1 MKKIIAALLC
11 AAVCFATGCSK
22 NESSSGSQLP
32 TNTSSSAANQ
42 TGQSSVKPTTS
53 GTTSQQSSKQSTT
66 SSSKTSSKTS
76 EPTSEP
82 VTTSEYRRGKWSGS
96 KYASDF
102 FGFEVT
108 VDDSWSCETDAQ
120 LVSRNSISDMNDA
133 TISKALDANKS
144 PYELFATKTG
154 GYSMAIGINKVKGV
168 TASQYIKANVDQM
181 KAMTT
186 TFKDV
191 SADKITVSGK
201 EQDCIYAT
209 YASGIADVYEALVLY
224 QNGEYYALITLGA
237 MSPES
242 LQSTI
247 ASVFNGTSAPSG
259 DTSKPSAN
267 NGDYRPGRLNG
278 NKFTS
283 DFFGFSF
290 TVDSSWT
297 KGTDDELAILNSID
311 DMSDATVKA
320 AVDKSDK
327 DTMVYEAFILNN
339 NDDNTI
345 MVATNKDTAKTTDE
359 YAQTQVNGMKLMS
372 GYKDV
377 RVDKA
382 NIAGKNQTCI
392 YATISENGS
401 EVYEM
406 FVIYQNGNYFS
417 VVVVAA
423 SSQGEPQ
430 NIINTIFA

>member
-32 TNTSSSAANQ
+32 TSTSSSAANQ

-144 PYELFATKTG
+144 PYELFAKKTG

-181 KAMTT
+181 KAMTS

-201 EQDCIYAT
+201 QQDCIYAT

>member
-11 AAVCFATGCSK
+11 AAVCLATGCSK

-32 TNTSSSAANQ
+32 TSTSSSAANSV
-42 TGQSSVKPTTS
+42 GQSSVKPTTS

-181 KAMTT
+181 KAMTS

-201 EQDCIYAT
+201 QQDCIYAT

-359 YAQTQVNGMKLMS
+359 YAQTQVNGMKLTS

-417 VVVVAA
+417 VVMVAV
-423 SSQGEPQ
+423 SSQSDLQ
-430 NIINTIFA
+430 KTLNKIFA

>member
-11 AAVCFATGCSK
+11 AAVCLATGCSK

-32 TNTSSSAANQ
+32 TSTSSSAANSV
-42 TGQSSVKPTTS
+42 GQSSVKPTTS

-144 PYELFATKTG
+144 PYELFAKKTG

>member
-32 TNTSSSAANQ
+32 TSTSSSAANSV
-42 TGQSSVKPTTS
+42 GQSSVKPTTS

-359 YAQTQVNGMKLMS
+359 YAQMQVNGMKLMS

>member
-11 AAVCFATGCSK
+11 AAVCLATGCSK
-22 NESSSGSQLP
+22 NETSSGGQLP
-32 TNTSSSAANQ
+32 TSTSSSAANSV
-42 TGQSSVKPTTS
+42 GQSSVKPTTS

-66 SSSKTSSKTS
+66 SSKTSSKTS

-345 MVATNKDTAKTTDE
+345 MVTTNKDTAKTTDE

-392 YATISENGS
+392 YVTISENGS